1 LYILFRLK
9 YQKAGTIIYY
19 SPWDSPLY
27 FIKIFF
33 AQTALLYQVKIILG
47 IEVSNVIGPVKAK
60 VKLQRSSN
68 YLNTRLKAA
77 QTFIK

>member
-1 LYILFRLK
+1 VAPSF
-9 YQKAGTIIYY
+9 IIHLGIT
-19 SPWDSPLY
+19 PLY
-27 FIKIFF
+27 FIRIFF

-60 VKLQRSSN
+60 VKLQQSSN

-77 QTFIK
+77 